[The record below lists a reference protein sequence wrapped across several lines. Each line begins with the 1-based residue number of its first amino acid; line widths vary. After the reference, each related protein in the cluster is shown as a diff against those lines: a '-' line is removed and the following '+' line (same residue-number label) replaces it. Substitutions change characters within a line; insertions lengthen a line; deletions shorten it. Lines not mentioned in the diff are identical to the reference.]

1 MYPRPCRTHHGRG
14 LDKWQ
19 ALHQKLEATWL
30 WLRWH
35 SSSQD
40 NRELGANSSIQHLQ
54 WLPKQPHYASST
66 SLVNRLWF
74 CGLSQVGWGLSKSP
88 SHIAWCV
95 LVLSL
100 WLRAVACGYSCR
112 TSLACLEILIRA
124 AVDHGMEMALPLGV
138 PTHIHNIMKKWT
150 RLDQVFVMEH
160 TLDRIIVC
168 KAQLNN
174 RGLNMNHLPI
184 VTTINASLA
193 RTTTV
198 TIGVQACLDQL
209 LTSCDYSIRCVASY

>member
-1 MYPRPCRTHHGRG
+1 
-14 LDKWQ
+14 
-19 ALHQKLEATWL
+19 
-30 WLRWH
+30 
-35 SSSQD
+35 
-40 NRELGANSSIQHLQ
+40 
-54 WLPKQPHYASST
+54 
-66 SLVNRLWF
+66 
-74 CGLSQVGWGLSKSP
+74 
-88 SHIAWCV
+88 
-95 LVLSL
+95 
-100 WLRAVACGYSCR
+100 
-112 TSLACLEILIRA
+112 
-124 AVDHGMEMALPLGV
+124 MALPLGV

-198 TIGVQACLDQL
+198 MIGVQACLDQL
-209 LTSCDYSIRCVASY
+209 LTGCDYSIRCVASY